1 MINRIVSQKTDQTNS
16 EVKLQ
21 MTIKKFNPSNVVK
34 PFNNAYHHCVVIP
47 ANAETLF
54 ISGQLGLNLDGS
66 LPDDPQLEAD
76 KAWENVIEC
85 VKEAGMGV
93 EDIVKIT
100 AFLTDEGDY
109 PYFANSRSKF
119 LGDARPASTAILV
132 KALVKKEWR
141 FEIEAV
147 AAKKL

>member
-1 MINRIVSQKTDQTNS
+1 MCCNTSKCGNS
-16 EVKLQ
+16 IYFWSIRAQ
-21 MTIKKFNPSNVVK
+21 FRR
-34 PFNNAYHHCVVIP
+34 H
-47 ANAETLF
+47 
-54 ISGQLGLNLDGS
+54 
-66 LPDDPQLEAD
+66 LPQDPQLEAD

-85 VKEAGMGV
+85 VKEAGMGT

-100 AFLTDEGDY
+100 AYLTDEGDY

-147 AAKKL
+147 AAKSV

>member
-1 MINRIVSQKTDQTNS
+1 MS
-16 EVKLQ
+16 
-21 MTIKKFNPSNVVK
+21 IKKFNPNTVVK

-47 ANAETLF
+47 PNAETLF
-54 ISGQLGLNLDGS
+54 ISGQLGLNLDGT
-66 LPDDPQLEAD
+66 LPEDPQLEAD

-85 VKEAGMGV
+85 VKAAGMGT

-100 AFLTDEGDY
+100 AYLTDEGDY

-119 LGDARPASTAILV
+119 LGDARPGSTAILV
-132 KALVKKEWR
+132 KGLVKKEWR

-147 AAKKL
+147 AAKSV